1 MSSQAFLHNSRV
13 LNCISPAPRISVT
26 YQFIICYGPMGRTSA
41 DLFGIVHGKVCFLVE
56 GLLDV
61 MKPCNKKAFGR
72 VKKYFFFS

>member
-1 MSSQAFLHNSRV
+1 
-13 LNCISPAPRISVT
+13 
-26 YQFIICYGPMGRTSA
+26 MGRTSA

-72 VKKYFFFS
+72 VKKYFFFIIDNIREAYFSLLVIYTLFMTGTKRSKRTLLLLCS